1 MGTTNIC
8 NNRERMMC
16 ADLHLNRY
24 TKYYLL
30 ISRFLIVL
38 IFELY
43 RNYRKRKYDMGLGIS
58 EMLYLWLETSILVT

>member
-1 MGTTNIC
+1 MGARTIC
-8 NNRERMMC
+8 NNRESMMC
-16 ADLHLNRY
+16 ADVHLNHY

-58 EMLYLWLETSILVT
+58 AMLYLWSKTSIPVT